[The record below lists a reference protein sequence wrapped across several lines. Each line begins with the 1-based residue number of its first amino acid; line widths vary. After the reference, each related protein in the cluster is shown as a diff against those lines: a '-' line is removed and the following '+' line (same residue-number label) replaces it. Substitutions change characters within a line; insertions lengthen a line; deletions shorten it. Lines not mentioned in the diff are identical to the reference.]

1 MGCSLISIIHLYMC
15 YILSTE
21 KVILNYFAKSKKE
34 RIKLSDLNEYSSK
47 IVKSCKNGIIIQLS
61 RDTIDDAINQRSDIF
76 EFHNEEIVLI
86 DRENVII
93 KNINLVNRTIPPY
106 ICTEIESISI

>member
-1 MGCSLISIIHLYMC
+1 MSYVLSAEKLIF
-15 YILSTE
+15 
-21 KVILNYFAKSKKE
+21 NYFAKSKKE

-61 RDTIDDAINQRSDIF
+61 RDTINDAINQRPDIF

-86 DRENVII
+86 DRENII
-93 KNINLVNRTIPPY
+93 VKNISLVNRTIPKY
-106 ICTEIESISI
+106 IRIAIESIN